1 MLVHPYDN
9 AMSENEWRDWISKS
23 PRFGVL
29 AVGAGEGQAPIM
41 VPTHFVLRGDEILI
55 HLHKVN
61 DALPLLEVNKKVSLS
76 IIGDYAFIPGTW
88 RAKDSNNL
96 QDGVPTSYY
105 AAVNFECEPTVV
117 SDPNEV
123 AAIIQEHM
131 TEFQADESYAAVS
144 PEMPP
149 YGPMMS
155 IIRGVRLQIVKVD
168 AKFKYDDHKPLAFR
182 ESVIAKLQDRNAH
195 QDVGAAAQQ
204 SRRLAEIGEWSEF
217 RSS

>member
-1 MLVHPYDN
+1 MLVHPYDS
-9 AMSENEWRDWISKS
+9 AMSENEWRDWISKGA
-23 PRFGVL
+23 RFGVL
-29 AVGAGEGQAPIM
+29 AVGAAPGQAPIM

-61 DALPLLEVNKKVSLS
+61 DALPLLEANKKVSLS
-76 IIGDYAFIPGTW
+76 VIGDYAFIPGTW
-88 RAKDSNNL
+88 RAKDPNNL
-96 QDGVPTSYY
+96 QHGVPTSYY

-144 PEMPP
+144 PELPP

-155 IIRGVRLQIVKVD
+155 IIRGVRLKIVKVD
-168 AKFKYDDHKPLAFR
+168 AKFKYDDHKPVAFR
-182 ESVIAKLQDRNAH
+182 ESITSKLEARGSH
-195 QDVGAAAQQ
+195 QDLGAAAQQ
-204 SRRLAEIGEWSEF
+204 SRRSAEIGEWSEF
-217 RSS
+217 RPS